1 MRVLWKILRR
11 TFRWFLL
18 TVLIGLV
25 SCASLIFL
33 SKYEIERI
41 SEGKIYENIDN
52 VPKCKVGVVLGCSK
66 YLRNGRPNLYFQQR
80 IQAAKE
86 LYFCGQVKFLLVSG
100 DNSTKYYDEPTT
112 MKNDLVQLGVPENKI
127 YCDYAGLSTLD
138 SVIRAKEVF
147 KENRFVVISQDFHV
161 RRAVYIGIA
170 HNIDLIGYS
179 SGSISG
185 VGSVRTELRECLAR
199 VKTIMDV
206 TFLERKPKFM
216 GDPVVIK

>member
-1 MRVLWKILRR
+1 LKKIFRR
-11 TFRWFLL
+11 LFILCLL
-18 TVLIGLV
+18 GL
-25 SCASLIFL
+25 SLGL
-33 SKYEIERI
+33 SVVYFAKYEIDRG
-41 SEGKIYENIDN
+41 SEDFVYTKIEA
-52 VPKCKVGVVLGCSK
+52 VPPRKVGLVLGCSK
-66 YLRNGRPNLYFQQR
+66 YLSSGRNNLYFQQR

-86 LYFCGQVKFLLVSG
+86 LYFSGQVKFLLVSG

-112 MKNDLVQLGVPENKI
+112 MKKDLVQLGVPENKI

-138 SVIRAKEVF
+138 SVVRAKEVF
-147 KENRFVVISQDFHV
+147 KENQFVVISQDFHV
-161 RRAVYIGIA
+161 RRAVYIGMA

-199 VKTIMDV
+199 VKAIMDV

>member
-1 MRVLWKILRR
+1 M
-11 TFRWFLL
+11 
-18 TVLIGLV
+18 V
-25 SCASLIFL
+25 SCASVIFL

-52 VPKCKVGVVLGCSK
+52 VPGRKVGVVLGCSK
-66 YLRNGRPNLYFQQR
+66 YLRNGSPNLYFQQR
-80 IQAAKE
+80 IKAAKE
-86 LYFCGQVKFLLVSG
+86 LYFSDQVKFLLVSG

-112 MKNDLVQLGVPENKI
+112 MKKDLVQFGVPEKKI
-127 YCDYAGLSTLD
+127 FCDYAGLSTLD
-138 SVIRAKEVF
+138 SVVRAKEVF

-161 RRAVYIGIA
+161 RRAVYIGMA

-206 TFLERKPKFM
+206 TFLQRKPKFM

>member
-1 MRVLWKILRR
+1 MRVLWKFLRR
-11 TFRWFLL
+11 TLRWFLL
-18 TVLIGLV
+18 TTLIGLV
-25 SCASLIFL
+25 SCASVIFL

-52 VPKCKVGVVLGCSK
+52 VPGRKVGVVLGCSK
-66 YLRNGRPNLYFQQR
+66 YLRNGSPNLYFQQR
-80 IQAAKE
+80 IKAAKE
-86 LYFCGQVKFLLVSG
+86 LYFSDQVKFLLVSG

-112 MKNDLVQLGVPENKI
+112 MKKDLVQLGVPEKKI
-127 YCDYAGLSTLD
+127 FCDYAGLSTLD
-138 SVIRAKEVF
+138 SVVRAKEVF

-161 RRAVYIGIA
+161 RRAVYIGMA
-170 HNIDLIGYS
+170 HNINLIGYS

-206 TFLERKPKFM
+206 TFLQRKPKFM

>member
-1 MRVLWKILRR
+1 
-11 TFRWFLL
+11 
-18 TVLIGLV
+18 
-25 SCASLIFL
+25 
-33 SKYEIERI
+33 
-41 SEGKIYENIDN
+41 
-52 VPKCKVGVVLGCSK
+52 VVLGCSK

-86 LYFCGQVKFLLVSG
+86 LYFSGQVKFLLVSG

-112 MKNDLVQLGVPENKI
+112 MKKDLVQYGVPENKI

-138 SVIRAKEVF
+138 SVVRAKEVF
-147 KENRFVVISQDFHV
+147 KENQFVVISQDFHV
-161 RRAVYIGIA
+161 RRAVYIGMA

-206 TFLERKPKFM
+206 TFLKRKPKFM

>member
-18 TVLIGLV
+18 TALIGLV
-25 SCASLIFL
+25 SCASVIFL
-33 SKYEIERI
+33 SKYEIERV
-41 SEGKIYENIDN
+41 SEGKIYENIEK
-52 VPKCKVGVVLGCSK
+52 VPACKVGVVLGCSK
-66 YLRNGRPNLYFQQR
+66 YLSNGRKNLYFQQR
-80 IQAAKE
+80 IDAAKD
-86 LYFCGQVKFLLVSG
+86 LYFSDKVKFLLVSG

-112 MKNDLVQLGVPENKI
+112 MKKDLVQLGVPEKKI
-127 YCDYAGLSTLD
+127 FCDYAGLSTLD
-138 SVIRAKEVF
+138 SVVRAKEVF
-147 KENRFVVISQDFHV
+147 KENQFVVISQDFHV
-161 RRAVYIGIA
+161 RRAVYIGMA

-199 VKTIMDV
+199 VKAIMDV

>member
-1 MRVLWKILRR
+1 MRVLWRFLRR
-11 TFRWFLL
+11 TFRWLLL
-18 TVLIGLV
+18 TILIGLV
-25 SCASLIFL
+25 SCASIIFL
-33 SKYEIERI
+33 SKYEIKRI
-41 SEGKIYENIDN
+41 SAGKIYDNIHK

-66 YLRNGRPNLYFQQR
+66 YLGNGSPNLYFQQR

-86 LYFCGQVKFLLVSG
+86 LYFSGQVRFLLVSG

-112 MKNDLVQLGVPENKI
+112 MKKDLVQLGVPANKI

-161 RRAVYIGIA
+161 RRAVYIGIF

-185 VGSVRTELRECLAR
+185 VGSLRTELRECLAR
-199 VKTIMDV
+199 VKTVMDV
-206 TFLERKPKFM
+206 TFLQRKPRFM
-216 GDPVVIK
+216 GDPVLIK

>member
-1 MRVLWKILRR
+1 MSV
-11 TFRWFLL
+11 
-18 TVLIGLV
+18 VYY
-25 SCASLIFL
+25 A
-33 SKYEIERI
+33 KYEIDTVSQGKVYNSIEEVPER
-41 SEGKIYENIDN
+41 KI
-52 VPKCKVGVVLGCSK
+52 GLVLGCSK
-66 YLRNGRPNLYFQQR
+66 YLSNGRKNLYFQQR
-80 IQAAKE
+80 IDAAKE
-86 LYFCGQVKFLLVSG
+86 LYFSDKVKFLLVSG

-112 MKNDLVQLGVPENKI
+112 MKKDLIALGVPGNKI

-138 SVIRAKEVF
+138 SVVRTKEVF
-147 KENRFVVISQDFHV
+147 KENQFIVISQGFHV

>member
-18 TVLIGLV
+18 TALIGLV
-25 SCASLIFL
+25 SCASVIFL
-33 SKYEIERI
+33 SKYEIERV
-41 SEGKIYENIDN
+41 SEGKIYENIQK
-52 VPKCKVGVVLGCSK
+52 VPSCKVGVVLGCSK
-66 YLRNGRPNLYFQQR
+66 YLRTGRPNLYFQQR

-86 LYFCGQVKFLLVSG
+86 LYFSGQVKFLLVSG

-112 MKNDLVQLGVPENKI
+112 MKKDLVQCGVPENKI

-138 SVIRAKEVF
+138 SVVRAKEVF
-147 KENRFVVISQDFHV
+147 KENQFVVISQDFHV
-161 RRAVYIGIA
+161 RRAVYIGMA

-199 VKTIMDV
+199 VKAIMDV